1 VVHRR
6 LIVGVFFAIAIA
18 LVPWTF
24 WLVQTL
30 PSHST
35 TEHWRAA
42 WTGFDIALS
51 AAMLLVGFAALR
63 NSVWLEAAAAAT
75 GALLLC
81 DAWFDM
87 LLESGNRFWIA
98 VGEAVIAEIPF
109 ALVCFWIARDAE
121 RFLASVVRAGSAR
134 RAPDT
139 A

>member
-1 VVHRR
+1 MVHRR
-6 LIVGVFFAIAIA
+6 LVVFVFFALGVA

-24 WLVQTL
+24 WLAQTL

-35 TEHWRAA
+35 AEHWRAA

-51 AAMLLVGFAALR
+51 ASMLLVAIAALR
-63 NSVWLEAAAAAT
+63 NSIWLEAAAAAT

-87 LLESGNRFWIA
+87 LLESGHRFWIA
-98 VGEAVIAEIPF
+98 VGEAVLAEIPF

-121 RFLASVVRAGSAR
+121 RFLASVVQTGPSR
-134 RAPDT
+134 RAPG
-139 A
+139 AA

>member
-1 VVHRR
+1 MVHRR
-6 LIVGVFFAIAIA
+6 LVVWVFFAIGIA
-18 LVPWTF
+18 LLPWTF
-24 WLVQTL
+24 WLAETL

-35 TEHWRAA
+35 AEHWRAA

-51 AAMLLVGFAALR
+51 VSMLLVGFAALR
-63 NSVWLEAAAAAT
+63 NSVGLEAGAAAT
-75 GALLLC
+75 GTLLLC

-121 RFLASVVRAGSAR
+121 RFLTSVLQSGSTR
-134 RAPDT
+134 DAPG
-139 A
+139 AA